1 MVPNEGTW
9 AGLPVFPR
17 VFYGGVRD
25 ESKDNNDEQYGKW
38 LEGAG
43 VLRTD
48 AGKKRRRLRLRRLL
62 VQDR

>member
-48 AGKKRRRLRLRRLL
+48 AGKKGGAS
-62 VQDR
+62 V